1 MINNK
6 IKSLHDNLLRELNN
20 SELPISVIYFILKDL
35 YNEAEKTMYVALNE
49 ELLENSNKE
58 DVKEEE

>member
-6 IKSLHDNLLRELNN
+6 IKNLHDNLLRELNN

-58 DVKEEE
+58 DIKEEE

>member
-6 IKSLHDNLLRELNN
+6 IKNLHNNLLRELNN

-58 DVKEEE
+58 DIKEEE